1 MLRGLEQI
9 EGRVNGRI
17 FIFFISM
24 NYVFKKE
31 KKIGE
36 TGVSIY
42 TQSCP
47 LDKEKWDIKSVP

>member
-17 FIFFISM
+17 FIFFFISM

-31 KKIGE
+31 KKIGK

-47 LDKEKWDIKSVP
+47 LDKEK